1 MKSVFRSTKKWNL
14 RRLIALSL
22 ACVLM
27 FTALPGT
34 GARAIEVDDAFSY
47 IDVLK
52 FEQVTSQ
59 KDLAITGSY
68 PLVLCYTDMWGN
80 DYVMTHTS
88 IDDDD
93 SNLYR
98 DGISDGNQSSAKN
111 SVSTRLKAQYDAL
124 SESERDG
131 KTFEQYR
138 DAQPLWKCVN
148 DNVLRTLECI
158 FYGGVDSIDSSK
170 ISACPEVCYE
180 ANSFLA
186 KDPPTKWTIYL
197 DKSWNEN
204 DNCYMAR
211 IRPGNREF
219 KDGQGYWYADWG
231 REAEL
236 ELASHGNGNRY
247 DIRTPDAGGGS
258 KSYIEP
264 GCVQILYDDDGG
276 YDTGICWDGDEM
288 GGIEVHPY
296 AGKNNK
302 TDPHWSNWKMYIGKT
317 HRLSVIDRDYTIQ
330 AGAVMYARDNLLL
343 KDGVNLT
350 IAPGGIL
357 CVKGTFLC
365 NGVINNCGTIVVD
378 PGSLITSLQP
388 DNSNSGQINCY
399 GAKSVTF
406 TTTAGVS
413 EASEYEYTS
422 EELEAIIAQ
431 KEASLAALTDS
442 RASLQTLYDE
452 WEAAAERPEKITV
465 DGNELKPEDFKV
477 LMETLDGKIDTMTAN
492 IEEAKVLLAEI
503 IAAEQKT
510 PDSPSASA
518 KLSFKN
524 CQGDIVIMDGAAVV
538 MNTRSECRLNLYSGS
553 TCVNNGLIVAP
564 NGITIDSGE
573 FINRTTGTVFSGYTF
588 ANVPGEDIG
597 TRVQDPGTASAS
609 VKGLGKN
616 TGSITALAR
625 NGQYHVDNQGAFFAN
640 GSVTGAADHTEG
652 NAFTK

>member
-1 MKSVFRSTKKWNL
+1 MKSVSRSTKKWNL
-14 RRLIALSL
+14 RRLVALSL

-27 FTALPGT
+27 FTSLPGT
-34 GARAIEVDDAFSY
+34 GAKAIEVDDAFSY
-47 IDVLK
+47 LDVLK
-52 FEQVTSQ
+52 FEQVTKQS
-59 KDLAITGSY
+59 DLAIKGEF
-68 PLVLCYTDMWGN
+68 PLVLCYTDVWGN

-88 IDDDD
+88 TDH
-93 SNLYR
+93 SKANLWR
-98 DGISDGNQSSAKN
+98 DGVTDDNQSSAKN
-111 SVSTRLKAQYDAL
+111 SVSTRLQARYDAL
-124 SESERDG
+124 SESERGG

-148 DNVLRTLECI
+148 DGTMNVLHSIL
-158 FYGGVDSIDSSK
+158 FGGVNSIDASK

-186 KDPPTKWTIYL
+186 IDPPTKWTIYL
-197 DKSWNEN
+197 DGSQEN
-204 DNCYMAR
+204 GCYMAR
-211 IRPGNREF
+211 IRPGNKEF
-219 KDGQGYWYADWG
+219 KDGQGYWFADWG

-236 ELASHGNGNRY
+236 ELASHNNGNRY
-247 DIRTPDAGGGS
+247 DIRTPDVGGDS
-258 KSYIEP
+258 KSFIEP
-264 GCVQILYDDDGG
+264 GCVQIYYDDDNG

-288 GGIEVHPY
+288 GGIETH
-296 AGKNNK
+296 
-302 TDPHWSNWKMYIGKT
+302 TSMTRSHWSNWKMYIGKT

-343 KDGVNLT
+343 LDGVNLT

-399 GAKSVTF
+399 GAKNVTF

-413 EASEYEYTS
+413 EVSDYEYTS
-422 EELEAIIAQ
+422 EEYAAIIAE
-431 KEASLAALTDS
+431 KEASLAAYENELK
-442 RASLQTLYDE
+442 SLQDLYAA
-452 WEAAAERPEKITV
+452 WEADPNKPEKITV
-465 DGNELKPEDFKV
+465 GESELKPEEFQDLV
-477 LMETLDGKIDTMTAN
+477 ESMNSQIETMTAD
-492 IEEAKVLLAEI
+492 IEEAKLLLAEI
-503 IAAEQKT
+503 IAAEQKV
-510 PDSPSASA
+510 PDKPGASS
-518 KLSFKN
+518 KLSFQN

-538 MNTRSECRLNLYSGS
+538 MNTRSECRLNLYSGA

-564 NGITIDSGE
+564 NGITISDGE
-573 FINRTTGTVFSGYTF
+573 FINRSTGTVFSGYTF

-597 TRVQDPGTASAS
+597 THVQDPGTASAS

-625 NGQYHVDNQGAFFAN
+625 NGQYHVDNQGAFFVN
-640 GSVTGAADHTEG
+640 GSVTGTAENTEG
-652 NAFTK
+652 NPFS